1 MSTRA
6 LGCAAVLLLVAAAV
20 GGMEGRAWA
29 QAAGATDADLDC
41 LIEPRAVIKVGSPV
55 EGILEE
61 VRVDRGDIVTRGNV
75 LARLESDLEETEV
88 MVARA
93 RAESDVAVGS
103 ARARLDYQQARK
115 ARIIRMHEQGVV
127 STEERDEVETEVIV
141 AEYAVRAAEMDKR
154 LEKLELLRVSEVLK
168 KRTILSPVDGVVVER
183 SMSPGEYAY
192 AESPVMTIAE
202 IHPLYVEVFVPLELY
217 GKVMVGTRAEVRPM
231 APVGGVYNATVAVV
245 DRVFDAA
252 SGTFGVRLEL
262 PTRNS
267 ALPGGLRCQ
276 IRFSSE

>member
-6 LGCAAVLLLVAAAV
+6 LGYAAVLLLVAAAV
-20 GGMEGRAWA
+20 GGMVGRAWA
-29 QAAGATDADLDC
+29 QAAGVTDTDLDC

-55 EGILEE
+55 EGILDE
-61 VRVDRGDIVTRGNV
+61 VSVERGDIVKRGDI
-75 LARLESDLEETEV
+75 LAQLESDLEEKVV

-103 ARARLDYQQARK
+103 ARAQLDYQQARK

-127 STEERDEVETEVIV
+127 STEERHEVETAAIV
-141 AEYAVRAAEMDKR
+141 AEYDVRAAEMDKR
-154 LEKLELLRVSEVLK
+154 LEKLELLRVSEVLN
-168 KRTILSPVDGVVVER
+168 KRTILSAVDGVVVER

-192 AESPVMTIAE
+192 PESPVMTIAE

-217 GKVMVGTRAEVRPM
+217 GKVVVGTRAEVRPM
-231 APVGGVYNATVAVV
+231 APVGGVYSATVAVV

-262 PTRNS
+262 PNRNYR
-267 ALPGGLRCQ
+267 LPGGLRCQ